1 MTTSHDH
8 DSTHSGAHPAAHL
21 GAQPDG
27 MRKAHHRNVQ
37 GGAARAAVFGAS
49 DGLLTNVSLILGIAA
64 SNVSAST
71 VRTAGMAGLVAG
83 AVSMA
88 AGEYVSVSAQKELLE
103 RELEI
108 ERREHRKNPEI
119 EIAELA
125 EIYEARGVPA
135 EPARIVAEALM
146 KDPELALEVH
156 AREEMGI
163 DSRSLGS
170 PVEAALWSLVS
181 FAVGA
186 FLPLFPWLVGQGTAA
201 KWWSIGLGGLGIGAI
216 GFALAGFTGRSRFR
230 STSRQLLIGFVAA
243 GFTYFVG
250 HLMGASSS

>member
-1 MTTSHDH
+1 
-8 DSTHSGAHPAAHL
+8 
-21 GAQPDG
+21 

-64 SNVSAST
+64 SNVSAGT

-88 AGEYVSVSAQKELLE
+88 AGEYVSVSAQ
-103 RELEI
+103 RELMQRELDI
-108 ERREHRKNPEI
+108 ERREHTRNPEL
-119 EIAELA
+119 EIIELA

-135 EPARIVAEALM
+135 EPARLVAEALM

-170 PVEAALWSLVS
+170 PVEAASWSLVS
-181 FAVGA
+181 FAIGA
-186 FLPLFPWLVGQGTAA
+186 FLPLLPWLLSSGTKA
-201 KWWSIGLGGLGIGAI
+201 KLWSIGLGALGIGAI
-216 GFALAGFTGRSRFR
+216 GFALAGFTGRARWR
-230 STSRQLLIGFVAA
+230 STVRQLLIGAAAA
-243 GFTYFVG
+243 GFTYLVG
-250 HLMGASSS
+250 HFMGANVS